1 MHSTPTATVIRL
13 RTDRFNQRARELGLA
28 SNLACAEY
36 IGIDQSTLGRIRRG
50 EVLPGERFIAACL
63 SSKFARSFEGLF
75 ELGEAS

>member
-13 RTDRFNQRARELGLA
+13 RTDRFDVRAQELGLT

-36 IGIDQSTLGRIRRG
+36 IGVDQSTLGRIRKG
-50 EVLPGERFIAACL
+50 DVLPGERFIAACL
-63 SSKFARSFEGLF
+63 RSKFAPSFEQLF